1 MAVPELEQQLLVLA
15 RRVSKPV
22 RMPSPGGDT
31 LLDRP
36 AYQALWRIV
45 EDGPLRPTVLAGL
58 LEVDLSVVSRQVRA
72 LEETGLVSRVT
83 DPADAR
89 AALVSATEAGLAAFQ
104 ETQRQRTLLLDE
116 VLDTWSP
123 KDRQVFAGL
132 LTRFNLEL
140 EATIARRASE
150 APS

>member
-1 MAVPELEQQLLVLA
+1 MAIPELEQQLLVLA
-15 RRVSKPV
+15 RRMSRPV
-22 RMPSPGGDT
+22 RLPGPGGDT

-72 LEETGLVSRVT
+72 LEDAGLVSRVT
-83 DPADAR
+83 DPVDAR
-89 AALVSATEAGLAAFQ
+89 AALVSATPAGLEAFQ
-104 ETQRQRTLLLDE
+104 ETQRQRTQLLDD
-116 VLDTWSP
+116 VLEAWSP
-123 KDRQVFAGL
+123 KDRQVFTGL

-140 EATIARRASE
+140 EASTARRA
-150 APS
+150 AAD

>member
-1 MAVPELEQQLLVLA
+1 VALPELEQQLLVLA
-15 RRVSKPV
+15 RRMSRPV
-22 RMPSPGGDT
+22 RLTGPGGDT

-72 LEETGLVSRVT
+72 LEEAALVSRVT
-83 DPADAR
+83 DPVDAR
-89 AALVSATEAGLAAFQ
+89 AALVSATPAGLAAFQ
-104 ETQRQRTLLLDE
+104 ETQRQRTQLLDD
-116 VLDTWSP
+116 VLESWSP

-140 EATIARRASE
+140 EASAARRAVE
-150 APS
+150 D